1 MLPLNGIRPRIAA
14 AEYPCAF
21 TGHVPLAAPAGIR
34 DATAMYELADS
45 HIHLDDPRFDPD
57 RDSLIRDAHQ
67 QGIREQIVPAT
78 RRRDWPRV
86 EQIARR
92 PGIHAAYGL
101 HPLFQA
107 DHRPDDIAA
116 LKAWLLERP
125 GQAVAVGEIGL
136 DFHAPDSDRE
146 TQQWYFRQQLQ
157 LAAELDLPVIIHARK
172 AMDEVIAQ
180 LRRQPH
186 LRGVMHAFAGSRQQ
200 ADQLLA
206 LGFHFGIGGTVSY
219 PRAQRLRSIVQSMP
233 VERILL
239 ETDAPDQPVAGY
251 QGQRNLPVR
260 LLNVLQSVAELR
272 RTSPAALA
280 RQTLDN
286 TCALF
291 RLPARPAAEAPPA
304 FTAN

>member
-1 MLPLNGIRPRIAA
+1 MA

-21 TGHVPLAAPAGIR
+21 TGHTPLAALACIR
-34 DATAMYELADS
+34 DATTMNELADS
-45 HIHLDDPRFDPD
+45 HVHLDDPRFDPD
-57 RDSLIRDAHQ
+57 RDSLIRDARRH
-67 QGIREQIVPAT
+67 GICEQIVPAT

-86 EQIARR
+86 EQLARQ

-101 HPLFQA
+101 HPLFLA
-107 DHRPDDIAA
+107 NHCPEDIAA
-116 LKAWLLERP
+116 LQTWLLERP

-157 LAAELDLPVIIHARK
+157 LAAQLELPVIVHARK

-180 LRRQPH
+180 LRRQPG
-186 LRGVMHAFAGSRQQ
+186 LRGVIHAFAGSRQQ
-200 ADQLLA
+200 ADQLLG
-206 LGFHFGIGGTVSY
+206 LGFHLGIGGTVSY
-219 PRAQRLRSIVQSMP
+219 PRAQRLRGIVQSMP

-260 LLNVLQSVAELR
+260 LLNVLQSVADLR
-272 RTSPAALA
+272 CTSTTALA

-286 TCALF
+286 TCSLF
-291 RLPARPAAEAPPA
+291 RLPVRPGVEAPSP
-304 FTAN
+304 FTAD